1 MDKNNNV
8 LQDENTKESFEKLI
22 KELGGKVIEIN
33 PDKTSYINPL
43 EISEI

>member
-1 MDKNNNV
+1 MDNKSSILQAENNK
-8 LQDENTKESFEKLI
+8 DSFEKLI

-43 EISEI
+43 EIDEI